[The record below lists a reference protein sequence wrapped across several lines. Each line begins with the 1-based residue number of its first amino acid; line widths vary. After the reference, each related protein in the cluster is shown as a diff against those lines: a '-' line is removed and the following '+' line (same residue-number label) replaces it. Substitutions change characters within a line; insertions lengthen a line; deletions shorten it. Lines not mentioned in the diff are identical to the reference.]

1 MASISDGSRS
11 LPGVVHAAVALEA
24 CVDASSLPALPLVLP
39 LPVTSLPLAL
49 LASHLPL
56 FLPVPAFTP
65 AANSGSTICTKRAEH
80 GGGTNGSSIGL
91 SEPGGVTLVSL
102 VGSKTS
108 RSCSV
113 SSMPRASTSCTHQL
127 VPPNRTK
134 SEHPQRSASAAI
146 QRTATATS
154 LSPSAFLKACTCTRW
169 AVGRG
174 RWRWA
179 VGGGPWAAGR
189 APWAVGGGRGPWAH
203 PSLTW
208 SEFSTKKCMFLWA
221 PMYASSHAWVA
232 FSKRGRSVAGFSNG
246 PPTTGSASRAAAL
259 RSPATSAAVAS
270 LHALKRAATSS
281 TVCRGLGR
289 GSRHFAMR
297 HFVIPP
303 LMLAR
308 PVKPTAPSTF
318 IAITAVAAVRRSG
331 GQIGTLKRWVK
342 DR

>member
-154 LSPSAFLKACTCTRW
+154 LSPSAFLKA
-169 AVGRG
+169 
-174 RWRWA
+174 
-179 VGGGPWAAGR
+179 
-189 APWAVGGGRGPWAH
+189 
-203 PSLTW
+203 W